1 MMFRITEEDPDFVS
15 YLIYARPKSAVDN
28 NLTVC
33 SAEGMEVTRAI
44 VVEGQAAGEVRSADD
59 RVLCGLISGTI
70 MRLIDL
76 RLDGVIVDPLTGL
89 AEVTTDVIWS
99 GPKTTRPFSRAALP
113 EEAWRYA
120 YRTPILSPVP
130 NSGAVGR
137 RSEGAARGGAAGGAG
152 ERGGRWRAD
161 SGGPGAGGA
170 ACG

>member
-99 GPKTTRPFSRAALP
+99 GLKTT
-113 EEAWRYA
+113 
-120 YRTPILSPVP
+120 
-130 NSGAVGR
+130 
-137 RSEGAARGGAAGGAG
+137 
-152 ERGGRWRAD
+152 
-161 SGGPGAGGA
+161 
-170 ACG
+170 